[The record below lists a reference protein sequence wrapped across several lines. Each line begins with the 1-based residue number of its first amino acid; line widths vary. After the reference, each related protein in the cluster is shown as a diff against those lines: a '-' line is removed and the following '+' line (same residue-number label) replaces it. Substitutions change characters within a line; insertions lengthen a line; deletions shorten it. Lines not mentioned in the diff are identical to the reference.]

1 MTEKIT
7 VLSAGNSNNSL
18 ETVVRCPYC
27 RREIVAEPLRQD
39 LSIMSRGG
47 TKYYSGQRRCPNKEC
62 LGHIFVIFSAGK
74 LVVTY
79 PPTRID
85 FNPENIPRDIIN
97 TFEQAITCH
106 STGCF
111 VASAIMVRR
120 TLEEVCVDQG
130 TEGNNLK
137 KRIEDLKSK
146 ITISKELLDGMN
158 ELRILGNDATHVEAK
173 EYENISEEETTIA
186 IECAKEILKSLY
198 QQGSIVEKLKSL
210 KNA

>member
-1 MTEKIT
+1 MTEKII
-7 VLSAGNSNNSL
+7 VSNVGGTTNSL
-18 ETVVRCPYC
+18 ETAVRCPYC
-27 RREIVAEPLRQD
+27 RKEIVAESLRQD
-39 LSIMSRGG
+39 LHIGR
-47 TKYYSGQRRCPNKEC
+47 YISGQRRCPNKEC
-62 LGHIFVIFSAGK
+62 LGHIFVIFHQGK

-85 FNPENIPRDIIN
+85 FNPENIPQNIIN

-130 TEGNNLK
+130 TKGDNLK

-158 ELRILGNDATHVEAK
+158 ELRILGNDAAHVEAK

-210 KNA
+210 KKA

>member
-1 MTEKIT
+1 MTEKIA
-7 VLSAGNSNNSL
+7 VLNIGNSTSPL

-27 RREIVAEPLRQD
+27 RKEIVAEPLRPD
-39 LSIMSRGG
+39 LNIGPG
-47 TKYYSGQRRCPNKEC
+47 CFSGQRRCPNREC
-62 LGHIFVIFSAGK
+62 LGHIFVIFYEGRLA
-74 LVVTY
+74 VIY

-85 FNPENIPRDIIN
+85 FNPENIPQNIIN

-120 TLEEVCVDQG
+120 TLEEVCVNQG
-130 TEGNNLK
+130 TKGNNLK
-137 KRIEDLKSK
+137 ERIEDLESK
-146 ITISKELLDGMN
+146 ITISKEFLDGMN
-158 ELRILGNDATHVEAK
+158 ELRILGNDAAHVEAK
-173 EYENISEEETTIA
+173 EYENISKEETTIA

-210 KNA
+210 KKA